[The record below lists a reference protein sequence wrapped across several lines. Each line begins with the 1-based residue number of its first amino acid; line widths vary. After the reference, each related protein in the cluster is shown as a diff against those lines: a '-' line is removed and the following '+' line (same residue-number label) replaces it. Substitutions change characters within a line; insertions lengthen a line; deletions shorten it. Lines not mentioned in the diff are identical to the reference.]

1 MAVELYELFFRDGSY
16 VLDFGFT
23 KEQLRL
29 VGGAMEEA
37 GFRYVEVGH
46 GYGMGASRAGYPA
59 AAEDDETYLKVASQT
74 FKNCA
79 FGPYFIPTV
88 GTQDDIS
95 MAADFGAKFIS
106 IGDNITQIESAQSS
120 VAKAKSLSLQ
130 TTVCLMKAYVLPENK
145 FREKVS
151 MVQSWEPDHINIMD
165 SAGTMVPE
173 EVAARVRII
182 KETGN
187 AGPGFH
193 GHDNLS
199 LAAANSLAA
208 VKNGATRIDASI
220 GGLGRSGGNAATEM
234 LTALFDKE
242 AISSKPALGGLEL
255 VIDAVQRAKVE
266 LPGAKDF
273 TDILL
278 GLYGLHSSIAKLL
291 NDAADRYGVARAAL
305 YGQVALLNRVNPT
318 KEEIEEIAKKL
329 GKN

>member
-46 GYGMGASRAGYPA
+46 GYGMGAARAGHPA
-59 AAEDDETYLKVASQT
+59 AAESDETYLKVASQT

-79 FGPYFIPTV
+79 FGPYFIPNI
-88 GTQDDIS
+88 GSEDDIS

-106 IGDNITQIESAQSS
+106 IGDNITGIEKAEQA
-120 VAKAKSLSLQ
+120 VAKAKSLGLKA
-130 TTVCLMKAYVLPENK
+130 TVCLMKAYVLPDNG
-145 FREKVS
+145 FLEKVRI
-151 MVQSWEPDHINIMD
+151 VQQWEPDHITIMD
-165 SAGTMVPE
+165 SAGTMIPE
-173 EVAARVRII
+173 EVAARIQMI
-182 KETGN
+182 KETGK

-199 LAAANSLAA
+199 LAAANSMAA

-220 GGLGRSGGNAATEM
+220 GGLGRSGGNAATES
-234 LTALFDKE
+234 LAALFQKEQVVSRPALDDLEPVME
-242 AISSKPALGGLEL
+242 AIKK
-255 VIDAVQRAKVE
+255 AKVDM
-266 LPGAKDF
+266 PYAKDF

-278 GLYGLHSSIAKLL
+278 GLYGLHSSTANWL
-291 NDAADRYGVARAAL
+291 NDAAGRFGVARAAL
-305 YGQVALLNRVNPT
+305 YEKVASVNRVNPS
-318 KEEIEEIAKKL
+318 KEEIEDIAGKL
-329 GKN
+329 GKK